1 MADGV
6 STRTQVSPWPLE
18 LKIRQD
24 PQGKDLEKKLS
35 VGEPGDSRAGRLGLA
50 SEVGGVGVLG
60 RKGVSFSSRGVG
72 RVGHR
77 VQRQAACG

>member
-18 LKIRQD
+18 LEIRQD
-24 PQGKDLEKKLS
+24 PQGWGLEKKLS

-50 SEVGGVGVLG
+50 SEVGRDSVLG
-60 RKGVSFSSRGVG
+60 RKSVSFLSRSAG
-72 RVGHR
+72 RMDH
-77 VQRQAACG
+77 